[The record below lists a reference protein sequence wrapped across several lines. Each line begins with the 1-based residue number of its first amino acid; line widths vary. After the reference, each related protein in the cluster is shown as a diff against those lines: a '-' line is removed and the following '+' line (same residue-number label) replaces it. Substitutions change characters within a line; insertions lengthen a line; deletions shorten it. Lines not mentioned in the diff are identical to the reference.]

1 MKADVERP
9 GVTDEGAAILGATLE
24 GLKRAAHGVEVERRL
39 AEALQLSLLPK
50 LPLVPGLRFASR
62 YRAGS
67 ADAHIG
73 GDWYDAF
80 PLRSGK
86 VGIVI
91 GDVVGQ
97 GVEAAARMAHLQSA
111 LRAYALEGLRPAVV
125 LERMNGFVLEGEQG
139 GMVTLLYGIVDPDGS
154 TLKIA
159 TAGHPPPLICSPA
172 GMATFGEA
180 RAGMP
185 LGVTY
190 FPAYEE
196 SMAALAPWST
206 ILLYT
211 DGLAEGPELPLADGL
226 EALRRSITGPTE
238 PENLCRRVLDSMDV
252 RAGHDDLALLA
263 VQLTPPEQK
272 LVTSFV
278 AGPSAVASMRRAV
291 SRWLQSAG
299 ADDIETYEILLACGE
314 ACVNTIAH
322 AHSAVSDAPFEVR
335 ATREGADVI
344 IVVSD
349 TGTWRWTPGV
359 GAGRGLTLMR
369 ELMDDVQVHRGD
381 RGTEVTMRRRLE
393 SAAPK

>member
-1 MKADVERP
+1 MEANVERGGIP
-9 GVTDEGAAILGATLE
+9 QEAAAILGATLD

-50 LPLVPGLRFASR
+50 LPVVPGLRFASR

-67 ADAHIG
+67 ADARIG

-80 PLRSGK
+80 PLRGGK
-86 VGIVI
+86 VGIAI

-97 GVEAAARMAHLQSA
+97 GVQAAARMAHLQSA

-125 LERMNGFVLEGEQG
+125 LERMNGFVLEGELG
-139 GMVTLLYGIVDPDGS
+139 GMVTLLYGIVDPDSS

-159 TAGHPPPLICSPA
+159 TAGHPPPLICSSA
-172 GMATFGEA
+172 GTVVFADMQPGT
-180 RAGMP
+180 P

-190 FPAYEE
+190 FPSYGET
-196 SMAALAPWST
+196 MAALEPWST

-211 DGLAEGPELPLADGL
+211 DGLAEGPDLPLADGL
-226 EALRRSITGPTE
+226 EALRRSVAALTE
-238 PENLCRRVLDSMDV
+238 PEELCRRVLASMDR
-252 RAGHDDLALLA
+252 RAGQDDLALLA
-263 VQLTPPEQK
+263 VQLTPPEQT
-272 LVTSFV
+272 LVTSFP
-278 AGPSAVASMRRAV
+278 AGPAAVASMRRAM

-299 ADDIETYEILLACGE
+299 ADDVETYEILLACGE

-322 AHSAVSDAPFEVR
+322 AHSAISDAPFEVR
-335 ATREGADVI
+335 ATREGPDVA

-349 TGTWRWTPGV
+349 TGTWRLPPGA

-369 ELMDDVQVHRGD
+369 ELMDDVQLRRGS
-381 RGTEVTMRRRLE
+381 RGTEVTMRRRL
-393 SAAPK
+393 ARVAPR